1 MPYLLNLTIKEN
13 KIMISRYYGVI
24 DFYENPFGEA
34 LYFTEDL
41 NDTKEFVKDYI
52 KECDGECYAKIITK
66 EVRV

>member
-1 MPYLLNLTIKEN
+1 
-13 KIMISRYYGVI
+13 MISRYYGVI